1 MLHDWICALTA
12 ASAAAA
18 LAKQLTADANVKKV
32 TELLCGV
39 ILTAV
44 LLSPLLKVDLPTLA
58 LSMSE
63 YRRTA
68 AELTQ
73 DAEAAENRLLRD
85 YIEQQCAAYILR
97 EAHTLGVED
106 LQVTVKTKWRDE
118 NWVPYEAYCRGAL
131 SPSAKE
137 RLSVYMESELGI
149 PGQNQN
155 WDG

>member
-44 LLSPLLKVDLPTLA
+44 LLSPLVQADLPTLA

-63 YRRTA
+63 
-68 AELTQ
+68 
-73 DAEAAENRLLRD
+73 
-85 YIEQQCAAYILR
+85 
-97 EAHTLGVED
+97 
-106 LQVTVKTKWRDE
+106 
-118 NWVPYEAYCRGAL
+118 
-131 SPSAKE
+131 
-137 RLSVYMESELGI
+137 
-149 PGQNQN
+149 
-155 WDG
+155 